1 MGEDEPEDG
10 EWLSVA
16 AAAKRL
22 GVSPRAI
29 RGRID
34 RGTIRWKPAGN
45 IGKLVLV
52 RPEDTA
58 AEDQG
63 GASTDEQ
70 RGVSKD
76 EMDRLREELT
86 EARISQ
92 ARAEER
98 AAALRELVDELRAEL
113 AAARRPWWRKLTG
126 G

>member
-1 MGEDEPEDG
+1 MGEDSPEDG

-22 GVSPRAI
+22 GISPRAV

-34 RGTIRWKPAGN
+34 RGTIRWKPAEN
-45 IGKLVLV
+45 TGKLVLV
-52 RPEDTA
+52 HPEDTT
-58 AEDQG
+58 AEDQEDV
-63 GASTDEQ
+63 T
-70 RGVSKD
+70 KD
-76 EMDRLREELT
+76 ETDRLREELT
-86 EARISQ
+86 EARIGQ

-126 G
+126 R